1 MRFICGTST
10 RCLRERRRIS
20 NKLNQHLLSG
30 QGKELTHATAM
41 GGKHYH
47 LCSIPVYP
55 PLHLCEVIVMDI
67 VSLLERCLASLLS
80 SNVALRT
87 SHRSKITISILC
99 HIFQNLIRGSGK
111 LFLLDKLLC
120 RLKETG
126 HRVLIFSQMVRMLD
140 ILAEYLQQR
149 RFLFQ
154 VCDNNFFFQK
164 NHLYPSIK
172 G

>member
-1 MRFICGTST
+1 MRFTCGTST
-10 RCLRERRRIS
+10 RCLRVRRRIS
-20 NKLNQHLLSG
+20 SKLNQHLLSG
-30 QGKELTHATAM
+30 QGKELTQATAV
-41 GGKHYH
+41 GGKHSH

-87 SHRSKITISILC
+87 SHRSKITINILC

-149 RFLFQ
+149 HFLFQ

>member
-1 MRFICGTST
+1 MRFTCGTST
-10 RCLRERRRIS
+10 RCLRVRRRII

-30 QGKELTHATAM
+30 QGKELTQGTAV
-41 GGKHYH
+41 GGKHSH
-47 LCSIPVYP
+47 LCSIPVYL

-67 VSLLERCLASLLS
+67 VSVLERCLPSLLS
-80 SNVALRT
+80 SNMALSV
-87 SHRSKITISILC
+87 SHRSKITVNVLC

-154 VCDNNFFFQK
+154 VCENNFFLK
-164 NHLYPSIK
+164 NYLYPSIK
-172 G
+172 R

>member
-1 MRFICGTST
+1 
-10 RCLRERRRIS
+10 
-20 NKLNQHLLSG
+20 
-30 QGKELTHATAM
+30 
-41 GGKHYH
+41 
-47 LCSIPVYP
+47 
-55 PLHLCEVIVMDI
+55 MDI
-67 VSLLERCLASLLS
+67 VSLLERCLPLLLS
-80 SNVALRT
+80 SNVALSV
-87 SHRSKITISILC
+87 SHRSKITVNVLC

-154 VCDNNFFFQK
+154 VCENNFFLK

-172 G
+172 R

>member
-1 MRFICGTST
+1 M
-10 RCLRERRRIS
+10 RRRII

-30 QGKELTHATAM
+30 QGKELTQGTAV
-41 GGKHYH
+41 GGKHSH
-47 LCSIPVYP
+47 LCSIPVYL

-67 VSLLERCLASLLS
+67 VSVLERCLPSLLS
-80 SNVALRT
+80 SNMALSV
-87 SHRSKITISILC
+87 SHRSKITVNVLC

-154 VCDNNFFFQK
+154 VCENNFFLK

-172 G
+172 R